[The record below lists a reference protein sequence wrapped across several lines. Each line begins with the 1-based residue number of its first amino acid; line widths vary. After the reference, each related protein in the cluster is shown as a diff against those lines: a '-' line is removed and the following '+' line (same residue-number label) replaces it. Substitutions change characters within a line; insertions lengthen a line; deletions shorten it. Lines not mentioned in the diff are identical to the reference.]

1 MRIEDVVDLNE
12 ENIRRF
18 LKYCKVRPEDPED
31 DALLAFCY
39 VDESGKIEPKTRTIL
54 SRTRYKEQENRILS
68 MLGQLKKVHEN
79 NKYFSPES
87 GIMDFIDFQTKYDG
101 TRWTTNPNYTLYLF
115 LLGNAGNYL
124 YAFEKGKDGIYRTNL
139 IEAAKV
145 IEPMESPNDPNL
157 LKRFPKR
164 G

>member
-12 ENIRRF
+12 ENVRRF
-18 LKYCKVRPEDPED
+18 LKYCKARPEDPAD

-39 VDESGKIEPKTRTIL
+39 VDEDGKIEPKTRTNL
-54 SRTRYKEQENRILS
+54 SKSRYKEQENRILS
-68 MLGQLKKVHEN
+68 MLGQLKQVHEN

-87 GIMDFIDFQTKYDG
+87 SIMDFIDFQTKYDG

-157 LKRFPKR
+157 LNRFPKR
-164 G
+164 